1 MMQRPGPEGTRVR
14 ESEARALTP
23 YGRWRGP
30 RAPGQLAAWPMYT
43 LGGKRQRITALDRH
57 FCRQE
62 HQIGTMIRLQRAMRV
77 VLSAQ
82 AAGMLAAILLSAPSF
97 IDRLVRPTI
106 CTDCFD
112 FRGLSF
118 VLFAFVFL
126 PPSAVLVA
134 AAWLLPRK
142 PTVIVLIALA
152 IDLAI
157 IGLMG
162 YAVLENAAQ
171 PGTNVDAPPFPLDI
185 VQNALIAIPTLIG
198 FGLGMVSLSRM
209 QRSVGAPLQL
219 LSSSLVVQLLAMLAC
234 ISLTT
239 PRLSDR
245 LSSGYAP
252 AHEGMS
258 FVAWTV
264 FLAPAVVVL
273 ALSAWRIN
281 LGQRAWLLVAGA
293 VDVMLLCAL
302 ALFAVLGYPGPPE
315 AQADALPP
323 VFSAA
328 QLVLVALPAAVTL
341 VLTLRSWWRGRRP
354 A

>member
-1 MMQRPGPEGTRVR
+1 MTG
-14 ESEARALTP
+14 
-23 YGRWRGP
+23 
-30 RAPGQLAAWPMYT
+30 
-43 LGGKRQRITALDRH
+43 
-57 FCRQE
+57 
-62 HQIGTMIRLQRAMRV
+62 LQRATRV
-77 VLSAQ
+77 GLSAQ

-106 CTDCFD
+106 CTGCFD

-118 VLFAFVFL
+118 ALFALLFL

-152 IDLAI
+152 IDLVV

-162 YAVLENAAQ
+162 YGVLENAAQ

-198 FGLGMVSLSRM
+198 FGLAIVTLSRM
-209 QRSVGAPLQL
+209 RRSVGAPLRL
-219 LSSSLVVQLLAMLAC
+219 LPGSLVVQLLAMLAC
-234 ISLTT
+234 IGLTT

-264 FLAPAVVVL
+264 FLAPAGVVL

-293 VDVMLLCAL
+293 VDVLLLCAL

-328 QLVLVALPAAVTL
+328 QLMLVVLPAATTL
-341 VLTLRSWWRGRRP
+341 MLAIRSWLRGGRP
-354 A
+354 ARP

>member
-1 MMQRPGPEGTRVR
+1 MMT
-14 ESEARALTP
+14 
-23 YGRWRGP
+23 
-30 RAPGQLAAWPMYT
+30 
-43 LGGKRQRITALDRH
+43 
-57 FCRQE
+57 
-62 HQIGTMIRLQRAMRV
+62 RLQRAMRV
-77 VLSAQ
+77 VLFAQ
-82 AAGMLAAILLSAPSF
+82 AVGMLAAILLSAPSF

-118 VLFAFVFL
+118 VLFALVFL

-142 PTVIVLIALA
+142 PTVIGLIALA

-198 FGLGMVSLSRM
+198 FGLGMVTLSRIR
-209 QRSVGAPLQL
+209 RSVGAPLQL

-234 ISLTT
+234 IGLTT

-264 FLAPAVVVL
+264 FLAPAGVVL

-281 LGQRAWLLVAGA
+281 LGQRAWLVVAGA
-293 VDVMLLCAL
+293 VDVLLLCAL
-302 ALFAVLGYPGPPE
+302 ALFAVLGYPGLPE
-315 AQADALPP
+315 AQADAMPP
-323 VFSAA
+323 VFSSA

-341 VLTLRSWWRGRRP
+341 ILALRSWWRGRRP
-354 A
+354 ADTFPV